1 MKLKQIAF
9 ALMASAAL
17 ITTLS
22 ACGSRSEGELV
33 EDGPL
38 GEFATKLQGNWWA
51 LCAPA
56 HDISMTEQTS
66 VFVKGESMSRTIELS
81 FATKCK
87 TWDVQARENSKVFVG
102 EEIGEGTHEME
113 IELRSM
119 TVKPSTIMGALFLNQ
134 LQWCGRNDWAMNQT
148 VDVTNEVGQPNCFAT
163 RNKTYK
169 SAFKL
174 NDSELL
180 FGNMN
185 VSAESNNWMNLNKD
199 QVFKRPEAH
208 NQPPTAPPPETQPP
222 TQPVPNE

>member
-17 ITTLS
+17 MTFS

-66 VFVKGESMSRTIELS
+66 IYFKGESMHRTIELS

-87 TWDVQARENSKVFVG
+87 TWDVQAREHTKIFVG
-102 EEIGEGTHEME
+102 ESIGDGAREME
-113 IELRSM
+113 MELKSM
-119 TVKPSTIMGALFLNQ
+119 TVKPSTVMGSLFLNQ
-134 LQWCGRNDWAMNQT
+134 LQWCGRTDWT
-148 VDVTNEVGQPNCFAT
+148 VEQSIDVTNEVGKPNCFAT

-169 SAFKL
+169 SAFKMNG
-174 NDSELL
+174 NDLM

-199 QVFKRPEAH
+199 QVFKRPDAH
-208 NQPPTAPPPETQPP
+208 GTPPPAPTPEAQPP